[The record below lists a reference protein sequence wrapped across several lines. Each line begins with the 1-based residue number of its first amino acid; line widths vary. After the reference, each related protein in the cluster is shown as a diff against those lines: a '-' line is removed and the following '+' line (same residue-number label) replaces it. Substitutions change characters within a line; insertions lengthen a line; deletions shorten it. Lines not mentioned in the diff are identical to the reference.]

1 MVSMNMRP
9 TDINIAGAVD
19 LSGLKAPAPG
29 PGAGAGG
36 GAPVPAGAY
45 VLDVTEAS
53 FERDVLDRSLAVP
66 VLIDFW
72 ADWCAP
78 CKQLSPVLEKLA
90 AEGGGAWVLAK
101 IDIDANQALSTQ
113 LQIQSVPTVL
123 LALGGRL
130 IQGFTGALPE
140 RDLRAFLEQ
149 VLAAAAQAGL
159 TGTAGVAGGPP
170 SAPPVPTEPELVAA
184 EDAMAAGD
192 YAAAT
197 SSYEAL
203 LARKPGDS
211 EAVAG
216 RAWAALL
223 ARAVDL
229 DAERV
234 LSAAAGAPD
243 DVAAQTAAADVEI
256 LSERIDEA
264 IARLVDVVRRSSGDD
279 RDVARRHLL
288 GLLDALDPLD
298 ARVVAGRRSL
308 ANALF

>member
-1 MVSMNMRP
+1 MVPMNMRP
-9 TDINIAGAVD
+9 TDMNIAGAVD
-19 LSGLKAPAPG
+19 LSALKAPAPV
-29 PGAGAGG
+29 PGGGGLAPSAGAH
-36 GAPVPAGAY
+36 

-72 ADWCAP
+72 ADWCGP

-90 AEGGGAWVLAK
+90 AEGAGAWVLAK
-101 IDIDANQALSTQ
+101 IDIDANQALSAQ

-159 TGTAGVAGGPP
+159 TGAAGAVAGEPP
-170 SAPPVPTEPELVAA
+170 PPPPVPTEPELIAA
-184 EDAMAAGD
+184 EDAMAAGN

-197 SSYEAL
+197 ASYEAL
-203 LARKPGDS
+203 LTRRPGDS
-211 EAVAG
+211 EAIAG
-216 RAWAALL
+216 RAWSALL
-223 ARAVDL
+223 TRAVDL
-229 DAERV
+229 DAEKV
-234 LSAAAGAPD
+234 FAAAGGAPD
-243 DVAAQTAAADVEI
+243 DVAAQTSAADVEI

-264 IARLVDVVRRSSGDD
+264 IARLVELVRRSAGDD
-279 RDVARRHLL
+279 RDTARRHLL

-298 ARVVAGRRSL
+298 PRVVAGRRSL